1 MPASITLKK
10 INETAALLGCRGI
23 RTLDDLRMCIS
34 QDLDRGIHWISINTG
49 ASRALLTA
57 LLIAE
62 ATDDAAKKGSR
73 EILRYWPSLS
83 NAPSIWSLPRRL
95 WRDWKRHW
103 PDALAAS
110 LIVLLVIGVVVRVAQ
125 IDKGA
130 VQYVAAKQGTS
141 LPVFHQVSDEDVEM
155 KSAPGA
161 KGSFTRLE
169 QVLGRYTL
177 VAVPANAL
185 LHANQLLS
193 PQLSKKMQDHRTITV
208 PLKPTAS
215 RPTLAAP
222 AEAVMI
228 LSPRDPNL
236 KSAEPVI
243 FDVIVL
249 HIATAGESQSAT
261 IALPQDK
268 LAIVAPLLATHEVFL
283 SERIR

>member
-1 MPASITLKK
+1 MPEPTTLKRV
-10 INETAALLGCRGI
+10 NDLAALLNCRGI
-23 RTLDDLRMCIS
+23 KTLDDLRMCIS

-49 ASRALLTA
+49 ASRALLMA

-62 ATDDAAKKGSR
+62 ATDDAAKKGTR
-73 EILRYWPSLS
+73 ELLRYWPSLS
-83 NAPSIWSLPRRL
+83 SVPSRSSLPGRL
-95 WRDWKRHW
+95 WRNWKRHW
-103 PDALAAS
+103 ADVLAAA
-110 LIVLLVIGVVVRVAQ
+110 LIILFVIGVLLRVTQ

-130 VQYVAAKQGTS
+130 VQYVAAKQGIS

-155 KSAPGA
+155 KTAPGA
-161 KGSFTRLE
+161 KGSFTRLD
-169 QVLGRYTL
+169 QVRGRYTL

-193 PQLSKKMQDHRTITV
+193 PELSKRMQGHKTITV

-228 LSPRDPNL
+228 LSPRDPNFR
-236 KSAEPVI
+236 SAQPVI

-249 HIATAGESQSAT
+249 QIDTAGDSKSAT

-268 LAIVAPLLATHEVFL
+268 LAIVAPLLASHEVFL
-283 SERIR
+283 SEPAR